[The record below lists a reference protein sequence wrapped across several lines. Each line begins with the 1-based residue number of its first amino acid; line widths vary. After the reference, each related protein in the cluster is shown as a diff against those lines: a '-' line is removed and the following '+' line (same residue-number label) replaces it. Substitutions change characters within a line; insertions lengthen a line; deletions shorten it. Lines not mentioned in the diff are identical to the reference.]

1 MSTSVMHSLDSVRG
15 WHVLA
20 SSADLALRHVFH
32 ARVGPYNLAL
42 WRSDDGLVNAW
53 ENRCPHRSVPLS
65 MGINLGQELRCQY
78 HGWRFAAGSGECT
91 TVPAEVGRRDNHAAC
106 VNSFDCIEQD
116 GWVWVALAKS
126 APFDAP
132 AWPVQGSR
140 VALRALPV
148 HVAASRL
155 LEALEDAW
163 GEPLAMQGSAGGAR
177 LYSMALPGGV
187 LRLHAQHQS
196 DSSCILHAQW
206 ESAQSLDAAATLAVQ
221 RQFNTRFSQLRARL
235 EAQAQAPLS
244 LVLPEPLAIPLNQGE
259 RQTRQSLKVVEKLQT
274 AHDVVAFRLVSDS
287 AAPLHGFTAGAHL
300 EVVTPGG
307 LVRHYSLVNGPTERA
322 HYVIGV
328 KREAASRGGSLAMC
342 DRLQVGDTL
351 SAGRP
356 VNRFGLQ
363 EAAHS
368 VLIAGGIG
376 ITPLL
381 AMAQQLQAAGRSFV
395 LHYFVRGPEHVAFAE
410 RIAALGAAVQLHTGL
425 DVQGTTDTVQRLLA
439 IDTDSKRL
447 YVCGPGAMMD
457 LVLQTARTLGWPEDQ
472 LHREYFANIQ
482 ALDRADDSAFDVVLQ
497 RSGKTLHVPAGRTI
511 VQVVREAGV
520 SVNTVCEQGACGT
533 CETAVLEGEPDHRDV
548 YLSADERRSQRC
560 TMVCVSRAKT
570 PTLVLDL

>member
-1 MSTSVMHSLDSVRG
+1 MATSVLHPLDSLRG

-32 ARVGPYNLAL
+32 ARVGTYNLAL

-78 HGWRFAAGSGECT
+78 HGWRFATGSGECT
-91 TVPAEVGRRDNHAAC
+91 TVPAEAGEHNNRAAC

-116 GWVWVALAKS
+116 GWVWVALARPT
-126 APFDAP
+126 AFDVP
-132 AWPVQGSR
+132 AVPVAGAR

-148 HVAASRL
+148 HVAASAL
-155 LEALEDAW
+155 LAALETELGTTLQAH
-163 GEPLAMQGSAGGAR
+163 GAAGGGCFYRAV
-177 LYSMALPGGV
+177 LPGGA
-187 LRLHAQHQS
+187 LRLHVQQQS
-196 DSSCILHAQW
+196 DSSCVLHAQC
-206 ESAQSLDAAATLAVQ
+206 ETAQALDAAAVLKVQ
-221 RQFNTRFSQLRARL
+221 RQFNTRFSHLRARL

-244 LVLPEPLAIPLNQGE
+244 LALPDPVAIPLNQGE
-259 RQTRQSLKVVEKLQT
+259 RKTHQSLKVVEKVQT
-274 AHDVVAFRLVSDS
+274 AQDVVSFRLIS
-287 AAPLHGFTAGAHL
+287 ADTAPLQGFSAGAHL

-307 LVRHYSLVNGPTERA
+307 LVRHYSLVNGPAERA

-328 KREAASRGGSLAMC
+328 KREAASRGGSHAMC
-342 DRLQVGDTL
+342 DSLQVGDTL
-351 SAGRP
+351 SVGRP

-363 EAAHS
+363 DAPHS

-381 AMAQQLQAAGRSFV
+381 AMAQQLQTAGRDFV
-395 LHYFVRGPEHVAFAE
+395 LYYFVRGTEHVAFPE
-410 RIAALGAAVQLHTGL
+410 RIAALGSAVQLHTGL
-425 DVQGTTDTVQRLLA
+425 DVQGTTAALQRLLA
-439 IDTDSKRL
+439 ADAQGKRL
-447 YVCGPGAMMD
+447 YVCGPAVMMD
-457 LVLQTARTLGWPEDQ
+457 LVLQTARTLGWPEDR
-472 LHREYFANIQ
+472 LHREYFGNDQ
-482 ALDRADDSAFDVVLQ
+482 ALSRADDTAFEVVLQ

-520 SVNTVCEQGACGT
+520 EVNTVCEQGACGT
-533 CETAVLEGEPDHRDV
+533 CETAVLDGEPDHRDV
-548 YLSADERRSQRC
+548 YLSTEERQTQRC
-560 TMVCVSRAKT
+560 TMVCVSRSKT

>member
-1 MSTSVMHSLDSVRG
+1 MSTSVLHSPDSVRG

-20 SSADLALRHVFH
+20 SSCDLALRHVFP
-32 ARVGPYNLAL
+32 ARVGVYNLAL

-78 HGWRFAAGSGECT
+78 HGWRFASGSGECT

-116 GWVWVALAKS
+116 GWVWVALAKP
-126 APFDAP
+126 AAFAVP
-132 AWPVQGSR
+132 AWAVQGSR
-140 VALRALPV
+140 VALRALPM
-148 HVAASRL
+148 HVAARTL
-155 LEALEDAW
+155 MAALETELGGPLEAHGTA
-163 GEPLAMQGSAGGAR
+163 AAGQFYT
-177 LYSMALPGGV
+177 LALPGGS
-187 LRLHAQHQS
+187 LRVQVQTQS

-206 ESAQSLDAAATLAVQ
+206 GTVQPLDAAATLTAQ
-221 RQFNTRFSQLRARL
+221 RHFNGLFSQLRARL
-235 EAQAQAPLS
+235 EAQAHAPLS

-259 RQTRQSLKVVEKLQT
+259 RQSRQSLKVVEKVQT

-307 LVRHYSLVNGPTERA
+307 LVRHYSLVNGPAERA

-328 KREAASRGGSLAMC
+328 KREAASRGGSRAMC
-342 DRLQVGDTL
+342 DDLQVGDTL

-363 EAAHS
+363 DSAHS

-410 RIAALGAAVQLHTGL
+410 RVQSLGGAVQLHTGL
-425 DVQGTTDTVQRLLA
+425 DVQGTADTLQKLLA
-439 IDTDSKRL
+439 ADTAGKRL

-472 LHREYFANIQ
+472 LHREYFANHQ
-482 ALDRADDSAFDVVLQ
+482 ALDRSDNTAFDVVLQ

>member
-1 MSTSVMHSLDSVRG
+1 MSTSVLHSLDAVRG

-20 SSADLALRHVFH
+20 SSCDLALRHVFH
-32 ARVGPYNLAL
+32 ARVGAYNLAL
-42 WRSDDGLVNAW
+42 WRSDDGVVNAW

-78 HGWRFAAGSGECT
+78 HGWRFASGSGECT

-116 GWVWVALAKS
+116 GWVWVALAKP
-126 APFDAP
+126 AAFAVP
-132 AWPVQGSR
+132 AWAAQGSQ

-148 HVAASRL
+148 HVACCTLMAAL
-155 LEALEDAW
+155 DAELGGPLETH
-163 GEPLAMQGSAGGAR
+163 GTAGGGQFYTR
-177 LYSMALPGGV
+177 ALPGGT
-187 LRLHAQHQS
+187 LRVQVQAQS

-206 ESAQSLDAAATLAVQ
+206 GSAQPLDAAATLAIQ

-235 EAQAQAPLS
+235 EAQAKAPLS
-244 LVLPEPLAIPLNQGE
+244 LALPEPLAIPLNQGE
-259 RQTRQSLKVVEKLQT
+259 RQARQSLKVVEKVQT
-274 AHDVVAFRLVSDS
+274 AHDVVSFRLVSDS
-287 AAPLHGFTAGAHL
+287 AAPLQGFTAGAHL

-307 LVRHYSLVNGPTERA
+307 LVRHYSLVNGPAERT

-328 KREAASRGGSLAMC
+328 KREVASRGGSQAMC

-363 EAAHS
+363 DAAHS

-395 LHYFVRGPEHVAFAE
+395 LHYFVRGPAHVAFAE
-410 RIAALGAAVQLHTGL
+410 RIAALGGAVQLHTGL
-425 DVQGTTDTVQRLLA
+425 DVQGATDTLQHLLA
-439 IDTDSKRL
+439 TDSPGKLL

-472 LHREYFANIQ
+472 LHREYFANTQ

-548 YLSADERRSQRC
+548 YLSADERLSQRC

>member
-1 MSTSVMHSLDSVRG
+1 MSTSVLHSLDSVRG

-20 SSADLALRHVFH
+20 SSCDLALRHVFQ
-32 ARVGPYNLAL
+32 ARVGAYNLAL

-78 HGWRFAAGSGECT
+78 HGWRFASGSGECT

-116 GWVWVALAKS
+116 GWVWVALAKP
-126 APFDAP
+126 AAFAVP
-132 AWPVQGSR
+132 AWAAQGSR

-148 HVAASRL
+148 HVAGRTLVAA
-155 LEALEDAW
+155 LEAEL
-163 GEPLAMQGSAGGAR
+163 GGPLAAHGTAGGGQFYTR
-177 LYSMALPGGV
+177 ALPGGS
-187 LRLHAQHQS
+187 LRVQVQTQS

-206 ESAQSLDAAATLAVQ
+206 GSAQPLDAAATLAVQ

-244 LVLPEPLAIPLNQGE
+244 LALPEPMAIPLNQGE
-259 RQTRQSLKVVEKLQT
+259 RQARQSLKVAEKVQT

-287 AAPLHGFTAGAHL
+287 TAPLQGFTAGAHL

-307 LVRHYSLVNGPTERA
+307 LVRHYSLVNGPAERSY
-322 HYVIGV
+322 YVIGV
-328 KREAASRGGSLAMC
+328 KREAASRGGSRAMC
-342 DRLQVGDTL
+342 DTLQVGDTL

-363 EAAHS
+363 DAAHS

-381 AMAQQLQAAGRSFV
+381 AMAQQLQAAERSFV

-410 RIAALGAAVQLHTGL
+410 RIAALGGAVQLHTGL
-425 DVQGTTDTVQRLLA
+425 DVQGTADTLQRLLA
-439 IDTDSKRL
+439 TDSTGKRL

-472 LHREYFANIQ
+472 LHREYFANTQ

-548 YLSADERRSQRC
+548 YLSADERLSQRC